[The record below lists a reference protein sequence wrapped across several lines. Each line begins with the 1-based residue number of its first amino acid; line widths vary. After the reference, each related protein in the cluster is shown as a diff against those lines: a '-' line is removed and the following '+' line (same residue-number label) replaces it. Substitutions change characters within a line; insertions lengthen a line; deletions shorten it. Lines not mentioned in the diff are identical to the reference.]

1 MASVDW
7 DTACRRTRWKVKKVG
22 RRERRLDLKEWGMPA
37 FSITSLRGRSAGDIH
52 KLKQVE
58 TVLKIVEVV

>member
-22 RRERRLDLKEWGMPA
+22 RRERRLDLKEWGMPRPFPSHPYGEEA
-37 FSITSLRGRSAGDIH
+37 REHIH

-58 TVLKIVEVV
+58 TVLKIS